1 MNIEAFLKEVP
12 APAVEGSGSLN
23 EHASEH
29 ELANLLQAQLPPFRC
44 VGSDWYVYRNGVW
57 EMTTPDE
64 FKPLAMTIQNQRA
77 RTARKGREIL
87 QHLEFSSQVPPSKF
101 CGALKFGDDGEV
113 LVAVQNGTLRIRPGN
128 VKLDPIDEKHGFT
141 IALPVRYN
149 DSAVPCLFSRVLC
162 ESVPDPAEREV
173 LLDVMATALIP
184 DCRFE
189 VALVLIGEAGT
200 GKSTVIAPFPKIF
213 GKTCAFLSMADIC
226 HPEGYKLAT
235 LQHKALN
242 IGTELN
248 ALELEDSGLF
258 KQLVSGEMFT
268 ARPIYGRPFEMAST
282 ATMVFLANSLPR
294 FKNGTEAEVR
304 RLRFVRFDYK
314 PLRPDPT
321 LKTKIEADAEGI
333 FAELVRRA
341 SELIGDQPLAAQSE
355 WGKRTMARFAIT
367 NDPVGQ
373 FVKQRC
379 VVCPDK
385 QATKELIFGE
395 FNEFRTQY
403 GLSDKLEENW
413 FFRTLFDRFPM
424 VRSKRVRIGDER
436 TRIVVGIDIREEGRS

>member
-1 MNIEAFLKEVP
+1 
-12 APAVEGSGSLN
+12 
-23 EHASEH
+23 
-29 ELANLLQAQLPPFRC
+29 
-44 VGSDWYVYRNGVW
+44 
-57 EMTTPDE
+57 
-64 FKPLAMTIQNQRA
+64 
-77 RTARKGREIL
+77 
-87 QHLEFSSQVPPSKF
+87 
-101 CGALKFGDDGEV
+101 
-113 LVAVQNGTLRIRPGN
+113 
-128 VKLDPIDEKHGFT
+128 
-141 IALPVRYN
+141 
-149 DSAVPCLFSRVLC
+149 
-162 ESVPDPAEREV
+162 
-173 LLDVMATALIP
+173 
-184 DCRFE
+184 
-189 VALVLIGEAGT
+189 
-200 GKSTVIAPFPKIF
+200 
-213 GKTCAFLSMADIC
+213 
-226 HPEGYKLAT
+226 
-235 LQHKALN
+235 
-242 IGTELN
+242 
-248 ALELEDSGLF
+248 
-258 KQLVSGEMFT
+258 
-268 ARPIYGRPFEMAST
+268 MAST